1 MAKNKSDALH
11 QINIWAA
18 GGVIINQFSNNGNKV
33 LICHRKKE
41 NLWCLPKGKPEDGE
55 TIEETALREVKE
67 ETGLDTHI
75 IEKINEINYIF
86 LNDIGKKIHKKV
98 HFFLM
103 ESKGGNIQ
111 YHDKEF
117 DNVIWEGF
125 EVAKTLLTYENELDV
140 LEKAIEMVPEE

>member
-1 MAKNKSDALH
+1 
-11 QINIWAA
+11 
-18 GGVIINQFSNNGNKV
+18 
-33 LICHRKKE
+33 
-41 NLWCLPKGKPEDGE
+41 
-55 TIEETALREVKE
+55 
-67 ETGLDTHI
+67 
-75 IEKINEINYIF
+75 
-86 LNDIGKKIHKKV
+86 
-98 HFFLM
+98 M